1 MGQNTN
7 FPTFPTIKRKPD
19 NNYFYGYILTNIF
32 LFIALCCHTKIICNE
47 GIQNGSKLKSHYLI
61 EIFLEIM
68 LKYLIIF
75 FPWLLIKKIS

>member
-32 LFIALCCHTKIICNE
+32 LFIALCCHTKI
-47 GIQNGSKLKSHYLI
+47 GIIIIDGIIVTLSH
-61 EIFLEIM
+61 M
-68 LKYLIIF
+68 LLHLLLLIINYF
-75 FPWLLIKKIS
+75 M